1 MSENV
6 GSYTVARYSKALGYD
21 EYDYSIKQADFWKMI
36 FEDLKTGEKSPQELY
51 KGIISENNKDINNRL
66 KEMIPDFLVNLVNN
80 VNRYMNEQKKN
91 TDISVDESIS
101 NLWSELNED
110 TIKGWLYK
118 GKKPSIDGRISIYK
132 ISFAYSLE
140 YELHQ
145 RLFGHIFHVKPFL
158 RIPEEFCLTYCKKH
172 GKSYADGVNMYL
184 SYLKEKSKIKQKSK
198 FRQTEEGTKTILGS
212 IIDIENEKDFI
223 VQLVELSDTLTIN
236 AETIKKK
243 IFNFGDYE
251 ANIPENIKLPTK
263 DAIIKSS
270 GKGKSI
276 LSLRKIFCVLYYNN
290 QFSMFDKDKKMCFC
304 DFCTRLD
311 NELNSL
317 NLPTLDILDEF
328 DSALLISA
336 AWKLLGDEDILAQLL
351 NKNMKGPIF
360 P

>member
-1 MSENV
+1 MSENM
-6 GSYTVARYSKALGYD
+6 GSYTVARYSKALGY

-36 FEDLKTGEKSPQELY
+36 FEDLEKGEKSPQELY
-51 KGIISENNKDINNRL
+51 EEIISENNKDINNRL
-66 KEMIPDFLVNLVNN
+66 KGMIPDFSVNN

-91 TDISVDESIS
+91 ADTPINAGIR
-101 NLWSELNED
+101 NLWSELNEN

-118 GKKPSIDGRISIYK
+118 GKKPSIDGRILIYK

-140 YELHQ
+140 YEQHQ
-145 RLFGHIFHVKPFL
+145 RLFKRIFHIKPFL
-158 RIPEEFCLTYCKKH
+158 RTPKEFCLTYCKKH

-243 IFNFGDYE
+243 IVNFGDYE

-270 GKGKSI
+270 GKGKNI

-290 QFSMFDKDKKMCFC
+290 QFSMYFDKDKKMCFC

-351 NKNMKGPIF
+351 N
-360 P
+360 